1 MSHPVSAQVSLL
13 ARRATGRGAWLL
25 MLALGL
31 STAAGCGSTLANA
44 QAKDTHQSECRIQ
57 AAEDGDGCELRSAD
71 KRMTLKV
78 SMSGDVGEAL
88 YAAAAAEVK
97 SSEGDS
103 SESAS
108 SASDTSNDEGE
119 ESGDEE

>member
-1 MSHPVSAQVSLL
+1 MSHSVSAQVSLL
-13 ARRATGRGAWLL
+13 ARRALGRGAWLL
-25 MLALGL
+25 TLALGL

-44 QAKDTHQSECRIQ
+44 QAKDAHQSECRVH

-71 KRMTLKV
+71 KRTTIKV

-97 SSEGDS
+97 SSQGGS
-103 SESAS
+103 TESAS
-108 SASDTSNDEGE
+108 SESDASSDEAE